1 MTRQSEKLL
10 QLLRAISLEGKR
22 QSNSLVGEQMDES
35 GLLDRA
41 VLNRQLGMIVDRAA
55 ANPSIAQMIDDHLN
69 AFQAFVQQGD
79 VPASANEVCA
89 LLRMEENDLRR
100 AALLS
105 LMVRLAGKRKFDPI
119 ASYILENRAA
129 RSTGR
134 A

>member
-10 QLLRAISLEGKR
+10 QLLRAVSENGKR
-22 QSNSLVGEQMDES
+22 ESNSLVGEQMDES

-41 VLNRQLGMIVDRAA
+41 VLNRQLGFIVDRAA
-55 ANPSIAQMIDDHLN
+55 ANPSLAQMIDDHLN
-69 AFQAFVQQGD
+69 AFQDFVRQGD
-79 VPASANEVCA
+79 VPASANEACA
-89 LLRMEENDLRR
+89 LLGMEENELRR

-105 LMVRLAGKRKFDPI
+105 LMVRLVGKRKFDPV